1 MNDNTTNSGHND
13 KHDDKQA
20 WHDSGHDDG
29 HDNGPKD
36 KEVTITIDG
45 VSYTPDV
52 DHQQASALLW
62 MAGVDPA
69 HYDLAMVKHNGQTQ
83 VFRDKKIINLEDG
96 DAFVTVRQSA
106 QVA

>member
-1 MNDNTTNSGHND
+1 MNGNTTNIGHSD
-13 KHDDKQA
+13 KPDGQRA
-20 WHDSGHDDG
+20 WYDRGHG
-29 HDNGPKD
+29 NAPKD

-69 HYDLAMVKHNGQTQ
+69 HYDLAMVRHNGQTQ
-83 VFRDKKIINLEDG
+83 VFRDEKIINLKDG

>member
-1 MNDNTTNSGHND
+1 MNDKISSKGNGH
-13 KHDDKQA
+13 QQ
-20 WHDSGHDDG
+20 
-29 HDNGPKD
+29 
-36 KEVTITIDG
+36 VTITIDG
-45 VSYTPDV
+45 VTFSPDD

-69 HYDLAMVKHNGQTQ
+69 QYDLAMVKPHGQTH
-83 VFRDKKIINLEDG
+83 VYRDDKVINLKDG

>member
-1 MNDNTTNSGHND
+1 MNGNSTNSGPND
-13 KHDDKQA
+13 RHDDEQA
-20 WHDSGHDDG
+20 VHDSGHS
-29 HDNGPKD
+29 NGPND

-52 DHQQASALLW
+52 DHQHASALLW

-83 VFRDKKIINLEDG
+83 VFRDEKIINLKDG